1 MLCVDNMVKYGITMY
16 NMFTN
21 GAGNNSK
28 E

>member
-1 MLCVDNMVKYGITMY
+1 MVKYGITMY